1 MHLKYDA
8 GMKLA
13 LLAMLPLA
21 LSLPSLAMA
30 QRARPAAPAPA
41 TATAT
46 TAAITVT
53 DLSGAPLSDVRVAL
67 TGSLDRSGT
76 TQNNGT
82 VKFDGL
88 RPGTYRLR
96 FEKSGFVLFEREIEV
111 RAGQPPPN
119 PSVAL
124 SPAAAPP
131 APPPAPEPA
140 KKMDMPP
147 PGKAVTVNLPDY
159 IERNLITNTQPQ
171 KVSSVSCSGFGNSL
185 LWQVREP
192 WENRQH
198 EKSDAMLY
206 VVAGE
211 GTLRL
216 GSADVPVVAG
226 SFTQV
231 PRGTTYSVTR
241 RGRNPIII
249 LATLVGEPCQ

>member
-1 MHLKYDA
+1 MQVKYDA
-8 GMKLA
+8 DMKLA
-13 LLAMLPLA
+13 LIATLPLI
-21 LSLPSLAMA
+21 LSVPIEA
-30 QRARPAAPAPA
+30 QRKPAAAAPT
-41 TATAT
+41 TAT
-46 TAAITVT
+46 ITVT
-53 DLSGAPLSDVRVAL
+53 DRSGAPLSDVSVIL
-67 TGSLDRSGT
+67 SGLLDRSGT
-76 TQNNGT
+76 TPSNGT

-96 FEKSGFVLFEREIEV
+96 FEKDGYVVLEREIDV
-111 RAGQPPPN
+111 RAGQPAPA

-124 SPAAAPP
+124 TRAPDPP
-131 APPPAPEPA
+131 APPPAPAEPKA
-140 KKMDMPP
+140 AELPP

-159 IERNLITNTQPQ
+159 IERNLITSSQPQ
-171 KVSSVSCSGFGNSL
+171 KVSQISCSGVGNNL

-198 EKSDAMLY
+198 GNADAMLY

-211 GTLRL
+211 GLFRL
-216 GSADVPVVAG
+216 GSTDVPVVAG

-231 PRGTTYSVTR
+231 PRGTTYSITR